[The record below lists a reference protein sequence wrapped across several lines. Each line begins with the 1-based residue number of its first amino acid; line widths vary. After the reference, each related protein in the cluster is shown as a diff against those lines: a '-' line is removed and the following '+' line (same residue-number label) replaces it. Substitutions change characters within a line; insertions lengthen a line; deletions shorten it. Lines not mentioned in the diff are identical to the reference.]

1 MTLRIVTQSLTMES
15 GGIDLRKT
23 VEFTR
28 VLITNGWEDCRVQW
42 CLGVQTL
49 VEDRSTDRKP
59 YPILLDFS
67 ENDKLP

>member
-28 VLITNGWEDCRVQW
+28 GVLTTKGWEDCRVQ
-42 CLGVQTL
+42 
-49 VEDRSTDRKP
+49 
-59 YPILLDFS
+59 
-67 ENDKLP
+67 